1 MEVNMK
7 SKLLEQLNRCKEWLL
22 EEPDDIEVKNKIKE
36 LELEISKINEEEK
49 KNKREEDLKILIN
62 LEKEIKGLKR
72 EINSKIPI
80 IKGFEEECM
89 ALGEINNSIKR
100 VKLKEM
106 MEKVDLYNKLAKE
119 FIVNYGG

>member
-7 SKLLEQLNRCKEWLL
+7 RKLLEQLNRCKEWLL

-72 EINSKIPI
+72 EINSKNVI

>member
-1 MEVNMK
+1 
-7 SKLLEQLNRCKEWLL
+7 
-22 EEPDDIEVKNKIKE
+22 
-36 LELEISKINEEEK
+36 
-49 KNKREEDLKILIN
+49 
-62 LEKEIKGLKR
+62 
-72 EINSKIPI
+72 
-80 IKGFEEECM
+80 M